1 MFFKNLKIL
10 GTGTLNYNKI
20 AKAVYKELGQKDN
33 LMAEVLLV
41 SEEEIQELNKNTRG
55 IDKVTDVLSF
65 PTLEGVRGK
74 VLYCNDH
81 PFETEGNRLHIGSVV
96 ICAAQG
102 ARQAVEFGHSE
113 EREYTYLL
121 IHGLLHLF
129 GYDHMEDEDKKQM
142 RSIEKSIIK
151 KLKLTIVGEEE

>member
-1 MFFKNLKIL
+1 MFSKNLKII
-10 GTGTLNYNKI
+10 GTGTLNYKKI
-20 AKAVYKELGQKDN
+20 SKTVYKELGQKDN
-33 LMAEVLLV
+33 LLAEVVLV
-41 SEEEIQELNKNTRG
+41 SEDEIKELNKSTRG

-65 PTLEGVRGK
+65 PTLDNIRGEI
-74 VLYCNDH
+74 LYCKDH
-81 PFETEGNRLHIGSVV
+81 PFETDSNRLHIGSVV

-102 ARQAVEFGHSE
+102 ARQAVEYGHSE

-129 GYDHMEDEDKKQM
+129 GYDHLNDEDKRQM